1 MFVQTFARFAY
12 LRLLYMKHTI
22 DSVREH
28 SPSGWRDLIAKKKKG
43 KERNAK
49 RVDRERENS
58 ERTRLDRTGCKD
70 ARDRGRVSI
79 ICKLNFNE
87 IVETR
92 GQKP

>member
-1 MFVQTFARFAY
+1 
-12 LRLLYMKHTI
+12 MKRTI

-28 SPSGWRDLIAKKKKG
+28 SPSGWQDLIKKG
-43 KERNAK
+43 KEKEKKETRREYVA
-49 RVDRERENS
+49 RERENS
-58 ERTRLDRTGCKD
+58 ERTHLDRTGCKD

-79 ICKLNFNE
+79 VCSVRQLDRKLNFNG